1 MDILTQLGLTP
12 EELIQV
18 LWISGALV
26 AGLVILRAVL
36 QMTAK
41 LMRVGCVTIAL
52 IALAMLVLNMTNG
65 V

>member
-1 MDILTQLGLTP
+1 MDILAQLGLTP
-12 EELIQV
+12 DELIQI

-36 QMTAK
+36 QVTAK
-41 LMRVGCVTIAL
+41 LMRVGCVTIGLVAL
-52 IALAMLVLNMTNG
+52 VMLVLNMMNG